1 MDLVPYFLEREPTWS
16 FARGSIEGFLL
27 SKVILISPSS
37 FPFSFRC
44 GPVVDRWWWTGPGHN
59 IIIQYEIDGRR
70 GGALRAAR
78 SAIMNARVP
87 YSAIDVESN
96 MMLYFFIVLLLVV
109 SSLQDV
115 SAFPSS
121 TSNTNRSVATETAA
135 KILQR
140 RRQFLSSIIISSSS
154 IIVPTITA
162 TQQPAN
168 AAIRD
173 PKTGILLPSVG
184 EIESSIPQTWDED
197 DNPFTSLS
205 DTVSFARLDASD
217 DKIFYAEPRFVEHVD
232 QQAVESMTSYVTD
245 RLLQN
250 GDSVLDLCSSW
261 TSHIAPGKVN
271 LKRVAGLGM
280 NAKELQANTALTE
293 WTVQDLNENKNV
305 KLPYENNAF
314 DVVMCQLS
322 IDYLIHPLQ
331 VMNEVS
337 RVLKPGGKVAIL
349 ISNRLFLT
357 KAVGLWTGS
366 DDIEHAYTVG
376 SYLRYC
382 GGGFGNI
389 KAEDLSTRKKNGK
402 EQMIVGDPLYVITA
416 TKS

>member
-1 MDLVPYFLEREPTWS
+1 
-16 FARGSIEGFLL
+16 
-27 SKVILISPSS
+27 
-37 FPFSFRC
+37 
-44 GPVVDRWWWTGPGHN
+44 
-59 IIIQYEIDGRR
+59 
-70 GGALRAAR
+70 
-78 SAIMNARVP
+78 
-87 YSAIDVESN
+87 
-96 MMLYFFIVLLLVV
+96 MMLYVVLVA
-109 SSLQDV
+109 SSLQYA
-115 SAFPSS
+115 SAFSS
-121 TSNTNRSVATETAA
+121 TTNRITTPTTNN
-135 KILQR
+135 LQQ
-140 RRQFLSSIIISSSS
+140 RRQFLSSISTS
-154 IIVPTITA
+154 IIVQSLA
-162 TQQPAN
+162 TQPAN

-197 DNPFTSLS
+197 DNPFASLS
-205 DTVSFARLDASD
+205 ESVSFSRLDASD

-232 QQAVESMTSYVTD
+232 QQAVDSITSYVSD

-261 TSHIAPGKVN
+261 TSHITPGKLD

-280 NAKELQANTALTE
+280 NAKELEANKALTE
-293 WTVQDLNENKNV
+293 WAVQDLNENKNV
-305 KLPYENNAF
+305 KLPYENDSF

-322 IDYLIHPLQ
+322 IDYLIHPLE
-331 VMNEVS
+331 VMKEVA

-376 SYLRYC
+376 SYLHYC
-382 GGGFGNI
+382 GGGFGDNI
-389 KAEDLSTRKKNGK
+389 KAEDLSTRKKSGK
-402 EQMIVGDPLYVITA
+402 ERMIVGDPLYVITA

>member
-1 MDLVPYFLEREPTWS
+1 
-16 FARGSIEGFLL
+16 
-27 SKVILISPSS
+27 
-37 FPFSFRC
+37 
-44 GPVVDRWWWTGPGHN
+44 
-59 IIIQYEIDGRR
+59 
-70 GGALRAAR
+70 
-78 SAIMNARVP
+78 
-87 YSAIDVESN
+87 
-96 MMLYFFIVLLLVV
+96 MMLYVVLVA
-109 SSLQDV
+109 SSLQYA
-115 SAFPSS
+115 SAFSS
-121 TSNTNRSVATETAA
+121 TTNRITTPTTNN
-135 KILQR
+135 LQQ
-140 RRQFLSSIIISSSS
+140 RRQFLSSISTS
-154 IIVPTITA
+154 IIVQSLA
-162 TQQPAN
+162 TQPAN

-197 DNPFTSLS
+197 DNPFASLS
-205 DTVSFARLDASD
+205 ESVSFSRLDASD

-232 QQAVESMTSYVTD
+232 QQAVDSITSYVSD

-261 TSHIAPGKVN
+261 TSHITPGKLD

-280 NAKELQANTALTE
+280 NAKELEANKALTE
-293 WTVQDLNENKNV
+293 WAVQDLNENKNV
-305 KLPYENNAF
+305 KLPYENDSF

-322 IDYLIHPLQ
+322 IDYLIHPLE
-331 VMNEVS
+331 VMKEVA

-376 SYLRYC
+376 SYLHYC
-382 GGGFGNI
+382 GGGFGDI
-389 KAEDLSTRKKNGK
+389 KAEDLSTRKKSGK
-402 EQMIVGDPLYVITA
+402 ERMIVGDPLYVITA

>member
-1 MDLVPYFLEREPTWS
+1 
-16 FARGSIEGFLL
+16 
-27 SKVILISPSS
+27 
-37 FPFSFRC
+37 
-44 GPVVDRWWWTGPGHN
+44 
-59 IIIQYEIDGRR
+59 
-70 GGALRAAR
+70 
-78 SAIMNARVP
+78 
-87 YSAIDVESN
+87 
-96 MMLYFFIVLLLVV
+96 MMLYFFIIVLLVV
-109 SSLQDV
+109 ASSLQDV
-115 SAFPSS
+115 SAFSS
-121 TSNTNRSVATETAA
+121 TRNTNKSVATETNN
-135 KILQR
+135 ILQQQR
-140 RRQFLSSIIISSSS
+140 RRQFLSSIISSSS
-154 IIVPTITA
+154 IIIPTITIA
-162 TQQPAN
+162 TQQQPAN

-173 PKTGILLPSVG
+173 PKTGILLPSIG

-232 QQAVESMTSYVTD
+232 EKAVESMTSYITD

-261 TSHIAPGKVN
+261 TSHIAPGKVD

-305 KLPYENNAF
+305 KLPYEHDAF

-331 VMNEVS
+331 VMKEVS

-382 GGGFGNI
+382 GGGFDDI